1 MIQLKDLTPAYIQSQ
16 LKSNYEEFSHIEF
29 TEVYDTRVRQKPYN
43 DGSSSGLIAYLTKNS
58 KANIFDNAAYYDM
71 LVNAYSE

>member
-29 TEVYDTRVRQKPYN
+29 TEVYD
-43 DGSSSGLIAYLTKNS
+43 
-58 KANIFDNAAYYDM
+58 NI
-71 LVNAYSE
+71 